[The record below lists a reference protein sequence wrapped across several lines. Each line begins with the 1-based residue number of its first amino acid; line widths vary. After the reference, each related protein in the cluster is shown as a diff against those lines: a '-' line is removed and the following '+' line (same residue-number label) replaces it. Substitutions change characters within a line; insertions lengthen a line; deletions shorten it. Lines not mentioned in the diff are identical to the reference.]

1 MNRQIL
7 LETLGNLRFLNG
19 VTEKHL
25 EDLTGIARLE
35 EYDEG
40 DVLFAEGEPVD
51 DVYLVIDGEVA
62 LEVSSS
68 GVCPQQ
74 LLMLAAGESIGWSA
88 LMYRTHRM
96 ATAKVTA
103 PTRVFRIDGMRL
115 LALCEEHPRFGY
127 QIMRATVAA
136 LAARLHAL
144 QLRFFDIYRLQPS
157 GFTCGAFEIGVD

>member
-51 DVYLVIDGEVA
+51 DVYLVIDGEVRSRSA
-62 LEVSSS
+62 RQAFVRSSCLCWLPARVS
-68 GVCPQQ
+68 
-74 LLMLAAGESIGWSA
+74 AG
-88 LMYRTHRM
+88 R
-96 ATAKVTA
+96 
-103 PTRVFRIDGMRL
+103 P
-115 LALCEEHPRFGY
+115 
-127 QIMRATVAA
+127 
-136 LAARLHAL
+136 
-144 QLRFFDIYRLQPS
+144 
-157 GFTCGAFEIGVD
+157 

>member
-1 MNRQIL
+1 MGSQVL
-7 LETLGNLRFLNG
+7 LETLANIRFLQG

-25 EDLTGIARLE
+25 EDLAGIARLE

-40 DVLFAEGEPVD
+40 DVLFSEGEPVD

-88 LMYRTHRM
+88 LMHRTHRM

-136 LAARLHAL
+136 LAVRLHAL
-144 QLRFFDIYRLQPS
+144 QLRFFDIYRLQPG
-157 GFTCGAFEIGVD
+157 GFTCGAIEIGVD